1 MVGGDG
7 REDGMDGY
15 PDIGSRSRGKGD
27 AAVLI
32 DALLKE
38 L

>member
-1 MVGGDG
+1 MEG
-7 REDGMDGY
+7 RMGWMDTPISAAGVE
-15 PDIGSRSRGKGD
+15 GKGD